1 MRPHVSAEK
10 LAAWR
15 QGDLS
20 PRRSARIRAHLAGC
34 ARCRA
39 RSEDLAAVTTLLA
52 SVPPPPMPDH
62 LAARIQTALATEASR
77 RVTQPAGQQT
87 APAPAAPAPAAPA
100 PAAPAPAAP
109 ATPGGPSGRPRPH
122 RPGGQRGTGGT
133 GGSGR
138 PRRTVVL
145 RGLAAAAAV
154 VLLGGGAYEVVHSS
168 GGSPSSSSP
177 SGPVAAPAA
186 GAAGKS
192 PAAQAGP
199 LSRGQA
205 LFGPTLRYT
214 HAGRQA
220 SVTPITTD
228 TNYSAGKL
236 NSQVSA
242 EVSKYGAG
250 SPNAGRSAMS
260 PNQNRT
266 PASEPGRQ
274 SFGNI
279 PLSALQGCVNRVAA
293 GELVLLVDVAR
304 YRDAPATIIV
314 TEAVAAG
321 PEQIWVVGPGCSAS
335 HGDVLEHTTATTAG

>member
-10 LAAWR
+10 LAACR

-77 RVTQPAGQQT
+77 RVTRPADQQT
-87 APAPAAPAPAAPA
+87 
-100 PAAPAPAAP
+100 APAPAAP

-122 RPGGQRGTGGT
+122 RPGGQRGSGGS

-145 RGLAAAAAV
+145 RGLATAAAV

-177 SGPVAAPAA
+177 SGPAAAPAA

-199 LSRGQA
+199 LSPGQA

-214 HAGRQA
+214 RAGRQA

-242 EVSKYGAG
+242 EVSKYGTG
-250 SPNAGRSAMS
+250 SPNAGPNAMS
-260 PNQNRT
+260 PDQNRT

-314 TEAVAAG
+314 TEAVVAG

-335 HGDVLEHTTATTAG
+335 HGDVLKHTTATTAG